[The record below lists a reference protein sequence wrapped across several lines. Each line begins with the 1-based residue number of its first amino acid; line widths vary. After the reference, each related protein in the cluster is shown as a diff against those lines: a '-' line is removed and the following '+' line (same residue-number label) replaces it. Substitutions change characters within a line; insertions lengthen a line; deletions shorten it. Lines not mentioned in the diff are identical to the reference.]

1 MLKQSCALIR
11 GLAFAVLVLFTG
23 LGAVAEAAPTQLLV
37 GQTFV
42 NAVPTGFWIAM
53 EQGFFKKY
61 DLDIKIVHF
70 RGNPIGTQ
78 ALLTGSIPILMAG
91 PHSAVAAKAGG
102 ADLVEFATVAPA
114 MPYII
119 VTRKEIKSAEEL
131 KGKMFGVS
139 GTGLSASYIG
149 AIIGLRHL
157 GLDVKRDKIV
167 LIATGNETDRHIAL
181 TQGML
186 AGSVFDRLYKPA
198 IQKDGFPIIAD
209 LGALGIPWEHDVLL
223 STGKFLKE
231 QPKTVEN
238 LLKGLIE
245 ANAFILNPAN
255 KETVKRTIV
264 KNLGPKMGDGSAAY
278 DQITS
283 LWIKT
288 RPYPNKKGIQSIIDE
303 VKLINPAVAKLN
315 LDDFV
320 DDTILR
326 RIDQSGFIDNLKV
339 GNQRLSL
346 NAH

>member
-1 MLKQSCALIR
+1 MC
-11 GLAFAVLVLFTG
+11 LVFTG
-23 LGAVAEAAPTQLLV
+23 AAVRVEAAPTQLLV

-42 NAVPTGFWIAM
+42 NAVPTGFWIGT
-53 EQGFFKKY
+53 EQGFFKKHGV
-61 DLDIKIVHF
+61 DLKIIHF

-78 ALLTGSIPILMAG
+78 ALLSGSIPILMAG

-114 MPYII
+114 MPYLI
-119 VTRKEIKSAEEL
+119 VTRKDIKSPEEL

-157 GLDVKRDKIV
+157 GLDVKRDKIA

-181 TQGML
+181 NQGIL

-198 IQKDGFPIIAD
+198 IEKDGFPIIAD

-231 QPKTVEN
+231 QPKTVES

-255 KETVKRTIV
+255 KEVVKRTIV
-264 KNLGPKMGDGSAAY
+264 KHLGPKMGDGSVAY
-278 DQITS
+278 EQITS

-303 VKLINPAVAKLN
+303 VKNINPSVAKLN
-315 LDDFV
+315 IDDFV
-320 DDTILR
+320 DDSILK
-326 RIDQSGFIDNLKV
+326 RIDQSGFIDSLKT
-339 GNQRLSL
+339 GNQRLGL
-346 NAH
+346 NSN

>member
-1 MLKQSCALIR
+1 MLKQSWALIQ
-11 GLAFAVLVLFTG
+11 GLALAVLVLFTG

-42 NAVPTGFWIAM
+42 NAVPTGFWIGM

-231 QPKTVEN
+231 QSKTVEN

-255 KETVKRTIV
+255 KETVKKTIV

>member
-1 MLKQSCALIR
+1 MLKQSWALIK
-11 GLAFAVLVLFTG
+11 GLALAIFVTFTG
-23 LGAVAEAAPTQLLV
+23 LGVVAEAAPTQLLV

-61 DLDIKIVHF
+61 DLDVKIVHF

-114 MPYII
+114 MPYLI
-119 VTRKEIKSAEEL
+119 VTRKEIKSPEEL

-255 KETVKRTIV
+255 KETVKKTIV

-315 LDDFV
+315 IDDFV
-320 DDTILR
+320 DDTILK

-346 NAH
+346 NAN